1 MGDRFH
7 SLTFRPG
14 DRHVAECRDGRRRSA
29 VVTGWPDYS
38 SAPAAVQLTVGGRRL
53 TVSGFLTFRRSPVTG
68 MPDGLEFT
76 GTGRNAD
83 RMPWTGHRRRTADLA
98 RRLIGATSWGFACPG
113 VHWTLPSEHAG
124 QLAKGCRYHVETGC
138 PPPWTAGNPVAHE
151 ICRKLKR
158 GDHSNLARFYSKLER
173 FLLLAGE

>member
-7 SLTFRPG
+7 EYRFTPG
-14 DRHVAECRDGRRRSA
+14 ARMPAECRDGRRRSA
-29 VVTGWPDYS
+29 VVTGLADYS
-38 SAPAAVQLTVGGRRL
+38 TAPASVQITAGGRRR
-53 TVSGFLTFRRSPVTG
+53 TVSGFLSFRSSTV
-68 MPDGLEFT
+68 LEFV

-83 RMPWTGHRRRTADLA
+83 LVPWTGHRRRTADLA
-98 RRLIGATSWGFACPG
+98 RRLISATAWGFACPG
-113 VHWTLPSEHAG
+113 VNWELPSEHAG
-124 QLAKGCRYHVETGC
+124 KLAGGCRHHVETGC

-158 GDHSNLARFYSKLER
+158 GDHLNLARFYSKLER